1 MGQWQRYECRVTN
14 VLTAVIVGMLV
25 VLSIVLTAAVVFP
38 DITGDRI
45 LEILVGWRRH
55 RGSRDRLVQH
65 GFTCLSIATV
75 VKTPPFTCQGDIHR
89 SYR

>member
-1 MGQWQRYECRVTN
+1 MGQLQRYECRVTN

-45 LEILVGWRRH
+45 LEILVGGAIVGLVIGLCSMALRAYQ
-55 RGSRDRLVQH
+55 SPRL
-65 GFTCLSIATV
+65 
-75 VKTPPFTCQGDIHR
+75 
-89 SYR
+89 